1 MNQARTWT
9 KNYHDLGV
17 ARLQH
22 SAPNKDWT
30 PKTRFELV
38 VKVLA
43 GNSISSVAKTLYVN
57 AAQVYQWVRKY
68 KEKGMDGL
76 QCKKG
81 GPAKQS
87 VMKKKI
93 KKSKFSIS
101 KQEELKL
108 LRERN
113 EYFKKRCFGL
123 F

>member
-1 MNQARTWT
+1 
-9 KNYHDLGV
+9 
-17 ARLQH
+17 
-22 SAPNKDWT
+22 
-30 PKTRFELV
+30 
-38 VKVLA
+38 
-43 GNSISSVAKTLYVN
+43 
-57 AAQVYQWVRKY
+57 
-68 KEKGMDGL
+68 MDGL